1 MVKILDI
8 YYKWQYYGVHS
19 MITYNHDTTQ
29 EDQNVLIDYAP
40 LGKSSDVNNVSPLN
54 RAKVTI
60 KDVNYFLF
68 VTKEILKLI
77 WK

>member
-1 MVKILDI
+1 
-8 YYKWQYYGVHS
+8 

-40 LGKSSDVNNVSPLN
+40 LGKSSDVNSGRTSTFN

-60 KDVNYFLF
+60 KDVG
-68 VTKEILKLI
+68 
-77 WK
+77 